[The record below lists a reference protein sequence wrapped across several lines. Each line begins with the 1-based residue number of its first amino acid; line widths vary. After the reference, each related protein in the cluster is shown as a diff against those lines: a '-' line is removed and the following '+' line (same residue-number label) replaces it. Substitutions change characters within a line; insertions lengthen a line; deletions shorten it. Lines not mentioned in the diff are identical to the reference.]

1 MPKLL
6 KSTIDFL
13 IRTSRDLLIILVI
26 GITISLVFSWG
37 SILKS
42 EDGFIRSAI
51 YSLVIGLSLWK
62 TTELFSSIIEKF
74 FPWHVRPKLTL
85 FLDLIGTIVI
95 SCLVIFLVNYYLFF
109 LISNKHFSIRPQY
122 FILVGIIQ
130 LFISLIITSV
140 FYIGRFFKEWRKLL
154 TREEVL
160 KREALAS
167 QYEALKSYVN
177 PHFLFNSLSVLDTLI
192 DSNPLKAK
200 AFIMRFSD
208 VYRYVLEQKDK
219 ELVTLADELEFA
231 KSYIYLN
238 KIRHGEA
245 LQIDLDVKNQSGM
258 VIPVSLQILLENAF
272 KHNKA
277 SMENPLHVKV
287 SRQGDDLVVTNNYQP
302 RKVVIDHPGIGLNT
316 IVRRMEQCGNRN
328 IRISNDGVFF
338 QVSLPIL
345 PLFP

>member
-122 FILVGIIQ
+122 FILE
-130 LFISLIITSV
+130 
-140 FYIGRFFKEWRKLL
+140 IGR
-154 TREEVL
+154 
-160 KREALAS
+160 A
-167 QYEALKSYVN
+167 
-177 PHFLFNSLSVLDTLI
+177 
-192 DSNPLKAK
+192 
-200 AFIMRFSD
+200 
-208 VYRYVLEQKDK
+208 
-219 ELVTLADELEFA
+219 
-231 KSYIYLN
+231 
-238 KIRHGEA
+238 
-245 LQIDLDVKNQSGM
+245 
-258 VIPVSLQILLENAF
+258 
-272 KHNKA
+272 
-277 SMENPLHVKV
+277 HV
-287 SRQGDDLVVTNNYQP
+287 
-302 RKVVIDHPGIGLNT
+302 
-316 IVRRMEQCGNRN
+316 
-328 IRISNDGVFF
+328 
-338 QVSLPIL
+338 
-345 PLFP
+345 